1 MSGEDLKN
9 YIKQRGLPLSR
20 VADELGTSPQNLNG
34 KLKAKSLKQDF
45 ISKIREIID
54 RCCPPLPAEMEAAV
68 IGSNVNGSNSSN
80 VSQTIGSNNDDALI
94 RENEVLRQQNAFLQ
108 EQVKKLLEIVG
119 SEKK

>member
-1 MSGEDLKN
+1 MSVSDLA
-9 YIKQRGLPLSR
+9 R
-20 VADELGTSPQNLNG
+20 EMGTTPQNING
-34 KLKAKSLKQDF
+34 RFNRKSIKTDFWLKVK
-45 ISKIREIID
+45 EIID

-68 IGSNVNGSNSSN
+68 IGSNVNGNNSSN

-94 RENEVLRQQNAFLQ
+94 RENEVLRQQNTFLQ